1 MMAGTLFFLKEQH
14 ILEVMRDKKEMTLNR
29 VVNWP
34 FRTL

>member
-1 MMAGTLFFLKEQH
+1 MMAGIFLKEQNS
-14 ILEVMRDKKEMTLNR
+14 LEVMSDQKEMNPNR

>member
-1 MMAGTLFFLKEQH
+1 MMAGIFFFLKEQNS
-14 ILEVMRDKKEMTLNR
+14 LEVTSDQKEITPNR